1 MHTEKNSVAFS
12 VAFIVCGTYVWSYLD
27 VWREDVHACWSSRL
41 MLGILL
47 ALSSYSTKHGLW
59 IKPESAESLSL
70 SRQLAPRIPCLCSP
84 RFEWQEAHHAHS
96 AFMWFL
102 RIWTPVLRL
111 VLWLLSHCK
120 YSQTLIMSFNISNFL
135 KNVQGHW
142 LQYKGIQSETV
153 ARRKENH

>member
-1 MHTEKNSVAFS
+1 MHTEKKQ
-12 VAFIVCGTYVWSYLD
+12 CGLQCGLYCVWYIC
-27 VWREDVHACWSSRL
+27 VIIFGCMTGGCACMWGSRL
-41 MLGILL
+41 MLGILI

-59 IKPESAESLSL
+59 IKPEPAESLSL

-120 YSQTLIMSFNISNFL
+120 YSQTLIMSFNISNIL